1 MGLDN
6 GFLLRSKKHEGF
18 EVELA
23 YFRKFY
29 ELDDWCT
36 RRCKRVSDYEVL
48 VTEDDLIKL
57 KEEISPIV
65 KELQKLD
72 EGKLLYYEENGFPKK
87 YTTQFYGQEFD
98 PTSSRS
104 YCAGW
109 KTLHLF
115 HCIDCMLDI
124 MQHNYDIKDDIYIV
138 FYSSF

>member
-6 GFLLRSKKHEGF
+6 GFLLRSKKHDGF

-29 ELDDWCT
+29 ELDEWCMS
-36 RRCKRVSDYEVL
+36 RCKHVSSFEVV
-48 VTEDDLIKL
+48 VTEDDLEQL
-57 KEEISPIV
+57 KSEISPIV

-87 YTTQFYGQEFD
+87 YMTQFYGEEFD
-98 PTSSRS
+98 PVCSRS
-104 YCAGW
+104 YCAGL

-115 HCIDCMLDI
+115 RCIDCMLDI
-124 MQHNYDIKDDIYIV
+124 LNHNYDIKDDIYIV

>member
-6 GFLLRSKKHEGF
+6 GFLLRSKKHKGF
-18 EVELA
+18 NVEIA

-29 ELDDWCT
+29 ELDEWCMKK
-36 RRCKRVSDYEVL
+36 CKHTGDYEVL
-48 VTEDDLIKL
+48 VEENDLVKL
-57 KEEISPIV
+57 KEEISPVV

-87 YTTQFYGQEFD
+87 YVTQFYGREFD

-104 YCAGW
+104 CYAGL
-109 KTLHLF
+109 KILHLF
-115 HCIDCMLDI
+115 SCIDCMLDI
-124 MQHNYDIKDDIYIV
+124 MQCNLDIKDDIYIV